1 MSGDVLSGT
10 TPKQGAILGYEAFFA
25 RANESIR
32 ARGAELCAVLMVEV
46 DQLAS
51 LDSSLG
57 FIVTDALLRDIGAR
71 LVDALRPTDAV
82 GKIGRLRLACL
93 LDSLPSQSHAILAAN
108 KVVRSLAEPFRVDG
122 RTFFLN
128 TYVGIGLNDAG
139 CDTGDE
145 LLRRAAHAVKE
156 GRRHQE
162 PYSVY
167 HEQEDAL
174 ALLHFDLQGDLKQAI
189 ERNDL
194 FLCYQ
199 PKLDLSSERIF
210 SAEALVRWRHPEK
223 GMIPA
228 GRLIEVAEQTGMI
241 SSVTQWV
248 INTALRECA
257 DYRRRGLDVGISINF
272 SAHNLR
278 EQEIVTLVGQAVQ
291 LWGVPPEQI
300 VIELTETAVMDDQPQ
315 AKDTLQELKDL
326 GVQLSMDDFGSGY
339 SSMSRLRD
347 LSLDELKIDMSFVRN
362 MLKAPVHERIVQ
374 SMISLAHGL
383 NLSVVAEGVEDAVTM
398 EHLRSMGCD
407 CIQGYLIG
415 KPVPLVEFIE
425 LVKSFGR

>member
-1 MSGDVLSGT
+1 MLSGT

-25 RANESIR
+25 RANEAVR
-32 ARGAELCAVLMVEV
+32 ERGAELCAVLMVEV

-57 FIVTDALLRDIGAR
+57 FLVTDAVLRDIGTR

-82 GKIGRLRLACL
+82 GQIGRLRFACL

-108 KVVRSLAEPFRVDG
+108 KVLRSLAEPFRVEARG
-122 RTFFLN
+122 FFLN
-128 TYVGIGLNDAG
+128 TYVGIGLNVAG
-139 CDTGDE
+139 CDTGNE
-145 LLRRAAHAVKE
+145 LLRRAANAVKN
-156 GRRHQE
+156 GRQRHE

-167 HEQEDAL
+167 REQEDTL

-189 ERNDL
+189 ESNDL

-199 PKLDLSSERIF
+199 PKLDLSSGRING
-210 SAEALVRWRHPEK
+210 AEALVRWRHPEK

-228 GRLIEVAEQTGMI
+228 GRLIEVAEQTGLI

-257 DYRRRGLDVGISINF
+257 DYRRRGLNAGISINF

-278 EQEIVTLVGQAVQ
+278 EREIVALVGQAVQ
-291 LWGVPPEQI
+291 LWEVPPEQI

-315 AKDTLQELKDL
+315 AKDALQELKNL

-398 EHLRSMGCD
+398 ERLRSMGCD

-415 KPVPLVEFIE
+415 KPVPLIEFIE
-425 LVKSFGR
+425 LVQSFGR